1 MRKSPRVLRQEQKC
15 FNNGFPM
22 AMSKKSGFEHSQ
34 GIGIIGT
41 VGIEFTGSKL
51 KTKSLLFIARD
62 ISIYLNINE
71 IRWEKK
77 YFP

>member
-1 MRKSPRVLRQEQKC
+1 MRQEQKW

-41 VGIEFTGSKL
+41 VGIVGIEFKGSKL
-51 KTKSLLFIARD
+51 KTKSLLFIA
-62 ISIYLNINE
+62 
-71 IRWEKK
+71 
-77 YFP
+77 